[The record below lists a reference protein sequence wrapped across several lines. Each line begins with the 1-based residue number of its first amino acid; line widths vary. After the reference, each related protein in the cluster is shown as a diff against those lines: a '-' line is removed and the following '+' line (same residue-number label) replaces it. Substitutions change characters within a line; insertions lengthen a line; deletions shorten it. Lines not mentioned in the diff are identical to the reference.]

1 MIWKEV
7 EIRFGKEIANAM
19 KKSHYLEGITVTYD
33 ENCEIDYPES
43 DIELAFKD
51 VMGYSIHYSEWD

>member
-7 EIRFGKEIANAM
+7 IKKYGKEIADKM
-19 KKSHYLEGITVTYD
+19 KQSIYLQGITVSITKD
-33 ENCEIDYPES
+33 GDIDYPES

-51 VMGYSIHYSEWD
+51 IKKEKIYDYEWD